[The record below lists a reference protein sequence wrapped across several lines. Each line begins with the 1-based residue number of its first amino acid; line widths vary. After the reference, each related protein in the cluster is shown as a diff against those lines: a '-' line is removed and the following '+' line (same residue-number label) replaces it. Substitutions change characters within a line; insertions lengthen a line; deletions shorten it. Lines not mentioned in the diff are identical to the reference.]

1 MKEKFKDNKL
11 DTGLEHGEKD
21 QTGALKSSAS
31 PKARP
36 RFKLKFTDF
45 AIDKFISSFLVEGK
59 TKIRIYTSFDVSK
72 HTALKGLTLCQ
83 YKKTMRKYFLLRFW
97 FNGKAHKLTIGQFIP
112 GKFGVKQCEDKIYEI
127 VRGHQNDRGMWIK
140 DPAQTLIEKET
151 RIAQKIIIESEKFT
165 INQVSERYAKAGF
178 PRKKGQTKRSTS
190 IKRDCLYLF
199 GHNWR
204 RHHLAFDDVNGK
216 GVVDFKAN
224 FHKRTVKPTGWDD
237 LLSTVTD

>member
-45 AIDKFISSFLVEGK
+45 AIDKFISSFLVAGK

-97 FNGKAHKLTIGQFIP
+97 FNGKNYK
-112 GKFGVKQCEDKIYEI
+112 
-127 VRGHQNDRGMWIK
+127 
-140 DPAQTLIEKET
+140 EKEDVEIDSRDFPPDDKEPT
-151 RIAQKIIIESEKFT
+151 FSSKVEESIWRLK
-165 INQVSERYAKAGF
+165 N
-178 PRKKGQTKRSTS
+178 KK
-190 IKRDCLYLF
+190 
-199 GHNWR
+199 
-204 RHHLAFDDVNGK
+204 
-216 GVVDFKAN
+216 
-224 FHKRTVKPTGWDD
+224 
-237 LLSTVTD
+237 